1 MIFSQSGSCPRIRG
15 AALREPFGRKQHLID
30 NAHDMA
36 AGVTEVGLCNM
47 SDEDAEVESPSRPT
61 TLLASTHRMRN
72 LLGIRS
78 RSIDA
83 SYPCVYKPSECNAP
97 SQCRRRAE
105 LYVVYHPGDSGSAV
119 AQESPVGV
127 RATDAMPTRFTES
140 LDSGYDRLPS
150 RRTFSDPGINSRR
163 TPLKR
168 YVVARSGSA
177 CPTGSETVRFAEY
190 AQELLSCVE
199 RVNDAVEN
207 AVCDCQ
213 RTTSASRQAD
223 LLAAKT
229 PAKLRS
235 VAERAASIARQD
247 PSALVDI
254 LSKDPDETALQ
265 VAFDAVSKASEHAC
279 TWLSYGPYKR
289 GFAISL
295 TTRRNGPQQLALK
308 YVSRLLDAS
317 RACDEALFALDA
329 LRARLPR
336 IARLVRFS
344 SRTDVWQRQLS
355 RSQSSV
361 SSLQST
367 GFESEPD
374 LNEELEKCKYSA
386 EDVDDFLTEA
396 APMGL
401 GVNHCEILAC
411 RDRDGSLFL
420 TSNYRVA
427 EDLLLRD
434 ATDLDRIDGDGD
446 ASHDDAQ
453 SPRERRSESD
463 APLDDDDEESE
474 VPTHHS
480 ASATVSNNENDTSW
494 RPQQHGPA
502 VLVQTTIYKSIE
514 DPRKM
519 ALDHGDQ
526 IWSVTID
533 DHDYYYCVMED
544 NSDLGLRHALW
555 LVGVDDATCARLN
568 IHFRH
573 VE

>member
-1 MIFSQSGSCPRIRG
+1 M
-15 AALREPFGRKQHLID
+15 
-30 NAHDMA
+30 
-36 AGVTEVGLCNM
+36 
-47 SDEDAEVESPSRPT
+47 
-61 TLLASTHRMRN
+61 
-72 LLGIRS
+72 
-78 RSIDA
+78 
-83 SYPCVYKPSECNAP
+83 
-97 SQCRRRAE
+97 
-105 LYVVYHPGDSGSAV
+105 YHPGDLGSA
-119 AQESPVGV
+119 AGHESPVGV
-127 RATDAMPTRFTES
+127 RVTDAMATRHTDNADAGWE
-140 LDSGYDRLPS
+140 RLPS
-150 RRTFSDPGINSRR
+150 RRTCSDPGINSRR
-163 TPLKR
+163 TSLKR
-168 YVVARSGSA
+168 YVVARSGNAS
-177 CPTGSETVRFAEY
+177 TRERETVRFAEY
-190 AQELLSCVE
+190 AQVLLSCVE
-199 RVNDAVEN
+199 RANEAVEN
-207 AVCDCQ
+207 VICDCQ

-223 LLAAKT
+223 VLAAKA

-247 PSALVDI
+247 PAALVEI

-279 TWLSYGPYKR
+279 TWLSYGPFKR
-289 GFAISL
+289 GFALSRNP
-295 TTRRNGPQQLALK
+295 RRGVPQQLALK
-308 YVSRLLDAS
+308 YASRLLNAL
-317 RACDEALFALDA
+317 RACDEALLALDA

-367 GFESEPD
+367 GFDSEPD
-374 LNEELEKCKYSA
+374 ANEELEKCKYSA

-427 EDLLLRD
+427 EDLLLSD
-434 ATDLDRIDGDGD
+434 ATEVEQIDGDGD

-453 SPRERRSESD
+453 SPIERSSESD
-463 APLDDDDEESE
+463 ALLDDDVVGTE
-474 VPTHHS
+474 VPTRHS
-480 ASATVSNNENDTSW
+480 ASATVPSNENDISW
-494 RPQQHGPA
+494 RRQQHGPA
-502 VLVQTTIYKSIE
+502 VLVHTTIYKSIE

-519 ALDHGDQ
+519 ALDHGDE
-526 IWSVTID
+526 IWAVTID

-544 NSDLGLRHALW
+544 SSDLGLRHALW